1 MSERRINPHKL
12 LNSKWTATQPRERQ
26 RHFIVTRV
34 HLPEVDTDP
43 IKRIDLQAVLT
54 RRTWML
60 DWHELLDA
68 ECWLQGWQ

>member
-1 MSERRINPHKL
+1 MTARRINPSKL
-12 LNSKWTATQPRERQ
+12 LHSKWTAVQPRERQ

-34 HLPEVDTDP
+34 YTPEVESEP
-43 IKRIDLQAVLT
+43 ISRIDLQAVLT
-54 RRTWML
+54 RRTWTL

>member
-1 MSERRINPHKL
+1 MSGRRINPDKL

-34 HLPEVDTDP
+34 HLPENDTGP
-43 IKRIDLQAVLT
+43 IRLIDLQAVLT
-54 RRTWML
+54 RRTWTL

>member
-1 MSERRINPHKL
+1 MSGRRINPHKL

-26 RHFIVTRV
+26 RHFIVTSV

-43 IKRIDLQAVLT
+43 IRLIDLQAVLT
-54 RRTWML
+54 RRTWTL